1 MQVPGWYLIM
11 RTAAQLIVGAGA
23 MLSIM
28 RRAGDLQ
35 SAVDVIALIAMTL
48 LGVIAAT
55 MGIIGI
61 SLLVARGRGRPLPL
75 GLTPER
81 QEWLERGWWM
91 VLVAILFLETIW

>member
-11 RTAAQLIVGAGA
+11 RTAAQLIVGAGVI
-23 MLSIM
+23 LSVI

-35 SAVDVIALIAMTL
+35 SAVDVAALVTLAL
-48 LGVIAAT
+48 LGIIAAA

-61 SLLVARGRGRPLPL
+61 SLLVARRRGRPLPL